1 VFFLERNRKR
11 EQKSEYF
18 VAIIFNLIFLY
29 IVNNLLNWHVYFIT
43 NAFNDVLWIINLS
56 IIATII
62 GNALLL
68 LYSPERFRHV
78 IKIVLNIFAFIATY
92 FVYEVFP
99 FNFYNSFY
107 NWGINILL
115 ILAMIGIV
123 IATIVE
129 IYLLVTGR
137 TKLIRNK
144 PKDN

>member
-1 VFFLERNRKR
+1 MFFLERNRKR

-123 IATIVE
+123 IATIIE

-137 TKLIRNK
+137 PKLIRNK